1 LPNNIHHPGTSGTC
15 GTSGTSGTRGTSGV
29 QFLDLV
35 WQFVLQYPSQSFNKI
50 NLDSNILCLYLYPK
64 LKHMNTEK
72 MKSII
77 TDEVVE
83 RLTQVIEG
91 MSNNEFI
98 ELIIDKYQEETGNE
112 IDEENWEEVKDM
124 VGEKVLPLFGKVS
137 EYILETHLKK

>member
-1 LPNNIHHPGTSGTC
+1 M
-15 GTSGTSGTRGTSGV
+15 
-29 QFLDLV
+29 
-35 WQFVLQYPSQSFNKI
+35 NK
-50 NLDSNILCLYLYPK
+50 
-64 LKHMNTEK
+64 EK

-98 ELIIDKYQEETGNE
+98 ELIMDKYHQETGVN
-112 IDEENWEEVKDM
+112 IDEEEFENVKDM

-137 EYILETHLKK
+137 EYILETHLKKK

>member
-1 LPNNIHHPGTSGTC
+1 
-15 GTSGTSGTRGTSGV
+15 
-29 QFLDLV
+29 
-35 WQFVLQYPSQSFNKI
+35 
-50 NLDSNILCLYLYPK
+50 
-64 LKHMNTEK
+64 MNTEK